1 MIVDEE
7 KEIEIAEFLS
17 SDTARVITGNERS
30 YITLPPPA
38 RPANWK
44 RDKRAKNKAARA
56 SRKRNRRSR

>member
-1 MIVDEE
+1 MIVSEE
-7 KEIEIAEFLS
+7 RDIEIAEFLA
-17 SDTARVITGNERS
+17 SDTARVITGNEMS
-30 YITLPPPA
+30 YITPEPKA